1 MINLENKMENKIF
14 INTIFAAL
22 VLCGCSEQD
31 DMQGVNNETKTTPAV
46 ISASIGETPYTKTA
60 YDDSNRDELI
70 VKWYDNDKI
79 GVFATNN
86 ATSNAQFSI
95 DELSGDRKTANFVG
109 NIDIA
114 DPNKAITIYGYYPYA
129 ASETNKNAVSID
141 LSFQKQVGSG
151 GVTTISDYD
160 FMAAIPITYNKAA
173 DMNTGGIQLSFIPLL
188 TIMSFEIT
196 NSTEAEMPIRS
207 IRLEAVGD
215 EKPFYTSGKVDICD
229 SAFPITYAEGGSING
244 ITLTMSGNSPIPNGG
259 KERFNMVMFPVT
271 EKLPA
276 QFKVI
281 IETSTRTY
289 TQIKTT
295 PLKGFERGK
304 RYIME
309 VDQLIKEKIDE
320 FAPLCEFYKAT
331 NGEQWRDNTNWG
343 SDKPL
348 DQWSGVICMDG
359 RVTGIYLPNNNLTG
373 HLPDGLEQLT
383 KLTALILGNNN
394 IEGNI
399 PEGLAKLKKLKQVE
413 LSQNKMSG
421 EIPQAIQQYPLFGL
435 WDAKYG
441 ILPQQNGYGL
451 TISNSETPDPLD
463 GLVYTYIKSSKP
475 NEVSIIMMGDG
486 FVASDMGRN
495 GKYETYLSEI
505 ADHILSVEPF
515 KSYRDYFT
523 IYFVNAVSKEEGISN
538 DRYTKNTVFSSFVGL
553 ENSAGMSV
561 NQRLCYE
568 YAEKTGIK
576 GDNGAI
582 LMIANTT
589 EIGGSAGGKWRDG
602 GFASISLS
610 VGYKDVAL
618 HELGHAFARLH
629 DEYVSAPDQTF
640 TGSLDE
646 EHNWGMSLN
655 VDDTNDPKEV
665 MWKHFIG
672 HVKYPMV
679 GLYEGALW
687 GKGIWRPEQISCMDD
702 NRPYFNAPSREV
714 IVKRIKKIAQEQY
727 SWNEFVLK
735 DKYEPYIIK

>member
-1 MINLENKMENKIF
+1 MINLENKMKNKIF
-14 INTIFAAL
+14 IYTIFAVL

-31 DMQGVNNETKTTPAV
+31 DMQGVNNGTKTVPVV
-46 ISASIGETPYTKTA
+46 ISASIEETLSTKTV
-60 YDDSNRDELI
+60 YDDSNPDKFI
-70 VKWYDNDKI
+70 VKWNNNDKI
-79 GVFATNN
+79 GVFSTNN
-86 ATSNAQFSI
+86 VTSNAQFSI
-95 DELSGDRKTANFVG
+95 NKLSGDYKTANFVG

-141 LSFQKQVGSG
+141 LSFQEQKG
-151 GVTTISDYD
+151 GGTVIGDYD

-173 DMNTGGIQLSFIPLL
+173 DMNTSDIQLSFIPLL

-196 NSTEAEMPIRS
+196 NSTEEEMQVRS

-229 SAFPITYAEGGSING
+229 SAFPITYAEDGSTDG
-244 ITLTMSGNSPIPNGG
+244 ITLTMSGNSPIPSGG

-281 IETSTRTY
+281 IDTGTRTY
-289 TQIKTT
+289 IQIKTT
-295 PLKGFERGK
+295 PQKGFERGK

-309 VDQLIKEKIDE
+309 VDQLIEEKTDE
-320 FAPLCEFYKAT
+320 FAALCEFYKAT
-331 NGEQWRDNTNWG
+331 NGEQWRNNTNWG

-348 DQWSGVICMDG
+348 DQWYGVTCVDG
-359 RVTGIYLPNNNLTG
+359 CVSSIYLSNNNLTG

-383 KLTALILGNNN
+383 RLEFLMLGNNN
-394 IEGNI
+394 IKGNI
-399 PEGLAKLKKLKQVE
+399 PESLAKLKKLKQVE
-413 LSQNKMSG
+413 LFQNKMSG
-421 EIPQAIQQYPLFGL
+421 EIPQVIQQYPLFGL
-435 WDAKYG
+435 WDAKYA

-451 TISNSETPDPLD
+451 TISNSEIPDPLD

-486 FVASDMGRN
+486 FIASDMGRN

-538 DRYTKNTVFSSFVGL
+538 NRYTKNTVFSTFVGL
-553 ENSAGMSV
+553 ENSAGMNI

-568 YAEKTGIK
+568 YADKTGIK

-589 EIGGSAGGKWRDG
+589 EIGGSSGGRWRNG
-602 GFASISLS
+602 GFAGISLS

-629 DEYVSAPDQTF
+629 DEYIIATDQTF
-640 TGSLDE
+640 TGSSLDV
-646 EHNWGMSLN
+646 EHNVGMSLN

-665 MWKHFIG
+665 IWKHFIG

-687 GKGIWRPEQISCMDD
+687 GKGIWRPEQISCMGD
-702 NRPYFNAPSREV
+702 NRPYFNAPSREA

-727 SWNEFVLK
+727 SWDEFVLK
-735 DKYEPYIIK
+735 DKYEPYIK